1 MVAPRNRAQ
10 RPSPAPDGASKGGPR
25 LEREGLLT
33 PAATPD
39 DAGVETTLRPRRL
52 DQYFGQEVVKRNLDI
67 AIRAA
72 KAREEP
78 LDHLLFHGPPG
89 LGKTTL
95 AMIVAAELG
104 VSIRTTSGPA
114 IERSGDLASILTSL
128 QPGDVLFIDE
138 IHRLPLAV
146 EEVLYPAMEDFSVD
160 IILGKGPKAR
170 DIRLRLNRF
179 TLIGATTRFA
189 LISQPLRDRFGATYR
204 LEFYDEAALS
214 HILRRSAGVLGCTID
229 DAAVHEVARR
239 SRGTARVA
247 NRLLRR
253 VRDYAEVEGDGTIT
267 LELARVALER
277 LEIDELGLDAMD
289 RELLRAIIERFNGG
303 PVGLDTLA
311 AAISEEADTIMDVYE
326 PYLLKLGF
334 LQRTPRG
341 RIAGRLAYVHL
352 GLEPPTFVAAPASA
366 QATMQAPL
374 FDDRAQAPAPRE
386 DAR

>member
-1 MVAPRNRAQ
+1 MATSRDSEGGRKPRPERSGPLA
-10 RPSPAPDGASKGGPR
+10 PAPTVEDF
-25 LEREGLLT
+25 
-33 PAATPD
+33 
-39 DAGVETTLRPRRL
+39 GVETTLRPRRL
-52 DQYFGQEVVKRNLDI
+52 DQYFGQDTVKRNLDI

-95 AMIVAAELG
+95 AMIVAAEMG
-104 VSIRTTSGPA
+104 VSIRITSGPA
-114 IERSGDLASILTSL
+114 IERSGDLASLLTSL
-128 QPGDVLFIDE
+128 QTGDVLFIDE

-170 DIRLRLNRF
+170 DVRLRLNRF

-189 LISQPLRDRFGATYR
+189 LISQPLRDRFGAAYR
-204 LEFYDEAALS
+204 LDFYDEEALGR
-214 HILRRSAGVLGCTID
+214 ILRRSATVLGCAIED
-229 DAAVHEVARR
+229 PAVVEVARR

-253 VRDYAEVEGDGTIT
+253 VRDYADVEGDGTIT
-267 LELARVALER
+267 LDLAREALER

-311 AAISEEADTIMDVYE
+311 AAISEESDTIMDVYE

-352 GLEPPTFVAAPASA
+352 GLEVPAPAVTTVMPVAGALA
-366 QATMQAPL
+366 QASL
-374 FDDRAQAPAPRE
+374 FDAPAPAADG
-386 DAR
+386 DAEA

>member
-1 MVAPRNRAQ
+1 MATAQDAKGEAKNREGAARPPR
-10 RPSPAPDGASKGGPR
+10 P
-25 LEREGLLT
+25 EREGPLT
-33 PAATPD
+33 TALTGE

-52 DQYFGQEVVKRNLDI
+52 EQYFGQEIVKRNLDI

-72 KAREEP
+72 KGREEP
-78 LDHLLFHGPPG
+78 LDHVLFHGPPG

-104 VSIRTTSGPA
+104 VSIRITSGPA
-114 IERSGDLASILTSL
+114 IERSGDLASLLTSL

-170 DIRLRLNRF
+170 DIRLRLNHF

-189 LISQPLRDRFGATYR
+189 LVSQPLRDRFGSTYR
-204 LEFYDEAALS
+204 LEFYDEEALS
-214 HILRRSAGVLGCTID
+214 QILRRSAGVLGCTIEE
-229 DAAVHEVARR
+229 AAVREVARR

-253 VRDYAEVEGDGTIT
+253 VRDYAEVEGDGVIT
-267 LELARVALER
+267 LDLARTALER

-311 AAISEEADTIMDVYE
+311 AAISEEPDTIMDVYE

-334 LQRTPRG
+334 MQRTPRG
-341 RIAGRLAYVHL
+341 RVAGRLAYVHL
-352 GLEPPTFVAAPASA
+352 GLEPPLVISAPAA
-366 QATMQAPL
+366 AAQAPL
-374 FDDRAQAPAPRE
+374 FE
-386 DAR
+386 DGDGAAV

>member
-1 MVAPRNRAQ
+1 VVAPKERASTPRGAGSDVGAERQ
-10 RPSPAPDGASKGGPR
+10 RPA
-25 LEREGLLT
+25 REGPLT
-33 PAATPD
+33 TALTSD

-52 DQYFGQEVVKRNLDI
+52 DQYFGQEIVKRNLDI

-78 LDHLLFHGPPG
+78 LDHVLFHGPPG

-104 VSIRTTSGPA
+104 VSIRITSGPA
-114 IERSGDLASILTSL
+114 IERSGDLASLLTSL
-128 QPGDVLFIDE
+128 QAGDVLFIDE
-138 IHRLPLAV
+138 IHRLPLTV
-146 EEVLYPAMEDFSVD
+146 EEVLYPAMEDYSVD

-189 LISQPLRDRFGATYR
+189 LVSQPLRDRFGSTYR
-204 LEFYDEAALS
+204 LEFYDEEALS
-214 HILRRSAGVLGCTID
+214 QILRRSAGVLGCTIEE
-229 DAAVHEVARR
+229 AAVREVARR

-253 VRDYAEVEGDGTIT
+253 VRDYAEVEGDGVIT

-311 AAISEEADTIMDVYE
+311 AAISEESDTIMDVYE

-341 RIAGRLAYVHL
+341 RVAGRLAYVHL
-352 GLEPPTFVAAPASA
+352 GLEPPLVVAAPVAPA
-366 QATMQAPL
+366 QAPL
-374 FDDRAQAPAPRE
+374 FE
-386 DAR
+386 DSAS

>member
-1 MVAPRNRAQ
+1 MAAP
-10 RPSPAPDGASKGGPR
+10 K
-25 LEREGLLT
+25 EREAPSSGSARPQREGPLT
-33 PAATPD
+33 PALTTD
-39 DAGVETTLRPRRL
+39 DAGIETAIRPRRL
-52 DQYFGQEVVKRNLDI
+52 DQYFGQEIVKRNLDI

-72 KAREEP
+72 KARGEP
-78 LDHLLFHGPPG
+78 LDHVLFHGPPG

-104 VSIRTTSGPA
+104 VSIRITSGPA
-114 IERSGDLASILTSL
+114 IERSGDLASLLTSL
-128 QPGDVLFIDE
+128 QAGDVLFIDE
-138 IHRLPLAV
+138 IHRLPLTV

-170 DIRLRLNRF
+170 DIRLRLNHF

-189 LISQPLRDRFGATYR
+189 LVSQPLRDRFGSTYR
-204 LEFYDEAALS
+204 LEFYDEEALS
-214 HILRRSAGVLGCTID
+214 QILRRSAGVLGCTIEE
-229 DAAVHEVARR
+229 AAVREVARC

-253 VRDYAEVEGDGTIT
+253 VRDYAEVEGDGVIT

-311 AAISEEADTIMDVYE
+311 AAISEESDTIMDVYE

-341 RIAGRLAYVHL
+341 RVAGRLAYVHL
-352 GLEPPTFVAAPASA
+352 GLEPPLVVAAPAASA
-366 QATMQAPL
+366 QAPL
-374 FDDRAQAPAPRE
+374 FE
-386 DAR
+386 DSDEATA